1 MMLTRPFRKPL
12 WIIRSFVEKHK
23 KLIGA
28 AALIGVV
35 IFLLAKNFIPLLP
48 KIKATK
54 RIGIVGSYSF
64 GNLPYDIN
72 QTISR
77 GLTKINVN
85 GEVVPDIAKSWEI
98 LEEETLYRVHLKP
111 DSFWSDG
118 SPIVSQDL
126 SLHLPDVETRHPE
139 KYVIEFK
146 LKESY
151 APFLGLLAQP
161 LWKNQQFGAGNYS
174 IKSLKQRGPT
184 ISSISLNGK
193 TQNLDYRF
201 YASYE
206 SAWLGF
212 KLGQVDSLTNLIVN
226 PLPQNWQDKVN
237 LTTNTAY
244 HQYLGVVFNLNDPML
259 SSKPL
264 RQALAY
270 AIANKAPNQ
279 VRALSP
285 ISPQSWAYNAS
296 VKPYDFNPDQAK
308 ELFDRATEE
317 ATLSADL
324 TLSLGTSQSLLP
336 RAETIAASWQEVLP
350 IKVEV
355 KIINAIEPNF
365 QAVLIAQEIPLDPD
379 QHALWHSTQPTN
391 LSHFSDLRVD
401 KLLEDG
407 RKTSDQK
414 ERRDIYLDFQR
425 FLVEETPVIFLEH
438 PTTYTISRK

>member
-1 MMLTRPFRKPL
+1 MLTRPFRKPL
-12 WIIRSFVEKHK
+12 WIIRSFLQKHK

-28 AALIGVV
+28 TALIGVI

-54 RIGIVGSYSF
+54 RIGVVGSYSF
-64 GNLPYDIN
+64 DNLPYDIG

-77 GLTKINVN
+77 GLTKITLS

-98 LEEETLYRVHLKP
+98 LEEETLYRLTLKP

-126 SLHLPDVETRHPE
+126 SLNLPDVETRHPE

-151 APFLGLLAQP
+151 APFLGLLSQP
-161 LWKNQQFGAGNYS
+161 LWKNQQFGAGEYS

-184 ISSISLNGK
+184 IASLSLSGQD
-193 TQNLDYRF
+193 QNLDYRF

-212 KLGQVDSLTNLIVN
+212 KLGQVDSLSNLIIN
-226 PLPQNWQDKVN
+226 PLPQNWQDKVE
-237 LTTNTAY
+237 LTTSTAY
-244 HQYLGVVFNLNDPML
+244 RQYLGVVFNLNDPML
-259 SSKPL
+259 SFKPL

-285 ISPQSWAYNAS
+285 LSPQSWAYNAS

-308 ELFDRATEE
+308 ELFDRASQE
-317 ATLSADL
+317 ATLSGDL
-324 TLSLGTSQSLLP
+324 TISLSTSQSLLP
-336 RAETIAASWQEVLP
+336 RAESIAASWQEVLLVN
-350 IKVEV
+350 VEV

-407 RKTSDQK
+407 RKISDQK

-425 FLVEETPVIFLEH
+425 FLVEETPVVFLEH

>member
-1 MMLTRPFRKPL
+1 
-12 WIIRSFVEKHK
+12 
-23 KLIGA
+23 
-28 AALIGVV
+28 IGVV

-54 RIGIVGSYSF
+54 RIGIVGQYSF
-64 GNLPYDIN
+64 DNLPYDIS
-72 QTISR
+72 QVVSR
-77 GLTKINVN
+77 GLTKINPS

-118 SPIVSQDL
+118 TPIVSQDIK
-126 SLHLPDVETRHPE
+126 LHLPDVETRHPE
-139 KYVIEFK
+139 PYVIEFK

-151 APFLGLLAQP
+151 APFPGLLSQP
-161 LWKNQQFGAGNYS
+161 LWKNAQFGAGDYT

-193 TQNLDYRF
+193 AQNLNYRF

-212 KLGQVDSLTNLIVN
+212 KLGQVDALTNLIVN

-270 AIANKAPNQ
+270 AIDNKAPNQ
-279 VRALSP
+279 IRALSP
-285 ISPQSWAYNAS
+285 LSPQSWAYNAS
-296 VKPYDFNPDQAK
+296 VKPYDYNPDQAK
-308 ELFDRATEE
+308 ELFDRATDE
-317 ATLSADL
+317 ATLSANL
-324 TLSLGTSQSLLP
+324 SISLGTSQSLLP
-336 RAETIAASWQEVLP
+336 RAEAIAASWQKVLP
-350 IKVEV
+350 VKVDV

-379 QHALWHSTQPTN
+379 QHPLWHSTQPTN

-425 FLVEETPVIFLEH
+425 
-438 PTTYTISRK
+438 